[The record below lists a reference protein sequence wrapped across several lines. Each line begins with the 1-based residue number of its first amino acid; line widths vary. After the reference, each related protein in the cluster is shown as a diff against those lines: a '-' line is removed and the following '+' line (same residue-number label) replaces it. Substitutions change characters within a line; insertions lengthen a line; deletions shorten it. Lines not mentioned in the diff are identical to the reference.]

1 MKKSIWKERVRKNA
15 SVKSLGPCDTAK
27 RGVYTQEGQSIF
39 TIKEKKRESTS
50 ICRGLAKERIYL
62 TF

>member
-15 SVKSLGPCDTAK
+15 SVKSLGPCDRAK

-39 TIKEKKRESTS
+39 TIKGKK
-50 ICRGLAKERIYL
+50 KEVQVFVEDQLRKEYI
-62 TF
+62 